1 MDITTKFNIG
11 ERIFVMHN
19 NRIVETNIGSIYIIA
34 LPQTTPCS
42 NIIVKYKVYKF
53 EYDLSEEFEVNENEV
68 FRNKEDLI
76 QYLVNYIQ

>member
-19 NRIVETNIGSIYIIA
+19 NRIDSLYIIV
-34 LPQTTPCS
+34 LPRTTPCS
-42 NIIVKYKVYKF
+42 NVIVKYKVKKF
-53 EYDLSEEFEVNENEV
+53 DHDWCEEFEVNENEI

-76 QYLVNYIQ
+76 QYLLKH